1 MARFLFRLEASL
13 HLAEQVLETVQRT
26 FAQEVQRWQAC
37 VKACEIQ
44 EGRLYEAREGQLD
57 AGRHRPEE
65 LGSWQIFALDQ
76 QHRLRQC
83 DTERREKEK
92 VMEDARHNLE
102 EAHREVEKFR
112 RLKEKQVKAF
122 LLAELQKEQKILD
135 ETGQIL
141 HWRQKNQPIRN

>member
-1 MARFLFRLEASL
+1 MARFRFRLEASL
-13 HLAEQVLETVQRT
+13 RLAEQALETAQREL
-26 FAQEVQRWQAC
+26 AQAVQRWQAC
-37 VKACEIQ
+37 IKACSIQ
-44 EGRLYEAREGQLD
+44 EERLHEAQEGQRD

-76 QHRLRQC
+76 QRRLRQC
-83 DTERREKEK
+83 DAERREQEA
-92 VMEDARHNLE
+92 VMEQARHDLG

-141 HWRQKNQPIRN
+141 HWRQQNQ